1 MAEGLLAAHLAG
13 IIHRDIKPSNVFLAA
28 RPGARLSA
36 KLLDFGVAKLLG
48 APEITRTGAVVGT
61 PAYMAPEQ
69 ARGEEDIDA
78 RADLYGLG
86 AVLYKMVSGRAPF
99 EARDA
104 TASLTTLLAGPP
116 RPIAGLVP
124 DLPIDLIRV
133 IEDTMARDPKDRPE
147 GAREVLARLRR
158 IAETLA
164 DDLGDDAHRPE
175 RPVGATAASAEA
187 TTVMPAGVVR
197 DAAER
202 RSALV
207 RARPRAARDVLL
219 AALTAGG
226 GAAILAAAALRPT
239 TPATVALFAA
249 CFVATLAARAPNAP
263 PLGPPCTAHRASRR
277 ALEERTRRARPL
289 RSAQLRRRRAVVA
302 HRRRPAPRAHALRRR
317 PRNFARD
324 GQRLSVSRNSPRPCR
339 ETHEA
344 PPPRLTRYATATTT
358 CESAEPRPRDTP
370 HHTGPGSASP
380 RCRRDVR

>member
-1 MAEGLLAAHLAG
+1 
-13 IIHRDIKPSNVFLAA
+13 VFLAA

-104 TASLTTLLAGPP
+104 TSSLTALLAGPP

-147 GAREVLARLRR
+147 GAREVLARLRG
-158 IAETLA
+158 IAESLA

-187 TTVMPAGVVR
+187 TTVMAAGVVR

-226 GAAILAAAALRPT
+226 GAAILAVAALRPT
-239 TPATVALFAA
+239 TPITVALFAA
-249 CFVATLAARAPNAP
+249 CFVATLAAFAR
-263 PLGPPCTAHRASRR
+263 
-277 ALEERTRRARPL
+277 RTRRLWAHPALLTALHAALSKSARVALVLFGALSFGAAALSSLTGAGPL
-289 RSAQLRRRRAVVA
+289 PTPTLFAGALAISLVTGGVFLFRAIPRAPVVKRTRRR
-302 HRRRPAPRAHALRRR
+302 H
-317 PRNFARD
+317 
-324 GQRLSVSRNSPRPCR
+324 
-339 ETHEA
+339 
-344 PPPRLTRYATATTT
+344 
-358 CESAEPRPRDTP
+358 
-370 HHTGPGSASP
+370 
-380 RCRRDVR
+380 